1 MSMKLRNLSA
11 VLTSALLCLWS
22 APSIPAVNAADGLVT
37 ADAIETM
44 EGITIKSENISTEN
58 NKNIK
63 YNNPISPDFYCADP
77 TAVEYNGRLY
87 LIGTN
92 DHEQFL
98 KKGSEVDNTYEQIKS
113 FVIMSTD
120 DMVNWVYHG
129 EINVGEIAPWIVNS
143 WAPTITSRVE
153 EDGKTHFYLYF
164 SNNGLGV
171 GVITATDP
179 LGPWSDPLGKPL
191 ISTSTPGL
199 KDCPNPFD
207 PGVVIDDN
215 GVGWLSFG
223 AGKASNG
230 TEYMPGSVRIVQL
243 GDDMVSFASDFA
255 VIPAPYNFEAS
266 ELNYINDTYV
276 YTYNTDWSDH
286 SKKWDYDVPVPGG
299 CSMVYMT
306 TKTPLDPDSWEMR
319 GDYFK
324 NPGEAGFDYSNN
336 HTHLHKFK
344 DSYYIFYHTL
354 MLKNGMGIKGS
365 YRSLGVDEIEVD
377 ESTLT
382 FTRIGG
388 TKKGTKSISPVDPF
402 EVNDAAELNNTAE
415 MSYDTTDMTAPK
427 MSSQT
432 AGSWLSVRDVEFTK
446 SPDSG
451 KPEEE
456 VPEKLAAINK
466 IDYEIT
472 VSAVDAPTTIT
483 MYPASKDGDC
493 AGSVDVSGV
502 GNYTISCDINSDKM
516 MNMGYFRAS
525 DDTPITFTLDSIVIN
540 DKYEF
545 DLSVE
550 LTNTREWADG
560 LKNIWN
566 GFSDGDTVYDGDNAN
581 LKYIKKDD
589 AIELFVSDGSASAD
603 SDAPLVD
610 KPMTFYGKVKG
621 KGRVEVRL
629 DAPTGEILTSI
640 DFDSADKYT
649 TVYNSSVGAVG
660 GTHDLY
666 FVFSDGDISL
676 DSWCFDTNGVAEMIE
691 GDVNSDG
698 EFGIADLVMMQ
709 KWLLGNG
716 KLADW
721 RAGDLCKDGRID
733 AFDLAAMRK
742 LLVESIK

>member
-1 MSMKLRNLSA
+1 MMRTRKISA
-11 VLTSALLCLWS
+11 VLTAALMCSMLV
-22 APSIPAVNAADGLVT
+22 PANSTVTAADTLMS

-44 EGITIKSENISTEN
+44 EGVTIKSEQISTEN

-63 YNNPISPDFYCADP
+63 YNNPVSPDFYCADP

-98 KKGSEVDNTYEQIKS
+98 KKGADLDNTYEQIKS
-113 FVIMSTD
+113 FVILSTD

-199 KDCPNPFD
+199 TDCPNPFD

-223 AGKASNG
+223 AGMASNG
-230 TEYMPGSVRIVQL
+230 TDYMPGSVRIVQL
-243 GDDMVSFASDFA
+243 GDDMLSFASDFA

-286 SKKWDYDVPVPGG
+286 SEKWDYDVPVPGG

-344 DSYYIFYHTL
+344 DNYYIFYHTL

-382 FTRIGG
+382 FTRTGG
-388 TKKGTKSISPVDPF
+388 TKNGTSSIAPVDPF
-402 EVNDAAELNNTAE
+402 SVNNAAELNNTAQ
-415 MSYDTTDMTAPK
+415 MQYDTTDMAAPK
-427 MSSQT
+427 MSSIT
-432 AGSWLSVRDVEFTK
+432 AGSWLSVRGVEFTK
-446 SPDSG
+446 SDAPDQ
-451 KPEEE
+451 PADE
-456 VPEKLAAINK
+456 VTEKLTNIEK

-472 VSAVDAPTTIT
+472 VSAVDAPTTIS

-493 AGSVDVSGV
+493 PGSVDVTGT
-502 GNYTISCDINSDKM
+502 GNYTISCEIGSDKM
-516 MNMGYFRAS
+516 INMGYFRAS
-525 DDTPITFTLDSIVIN
+525 DDTLVTFTLDSIVIN

-545 DLSVE
+545 DISTE

-566 GFSDGDTVYDGDNAN
+566 GFSDGDNVYEGDNAN
-581 LKYIKKDD
+581 LRYSKADD
-589 AIELFVSDGSASAD
+589 AIELMVQEGGASGG
-603 SDAPLVD
+603 SDAPLVEQ
-610 KPMTFYGKVKG
+610 PMTFCGKVKG
-621 KGRVEVRL
+621 AGRVEVRL
-629 DAPTGEILTSI
+629 DAPTGELLTSI
-640 DFDSADKYT
+640 DFDSADKYA
-649 TVYNSSVGAVG
+649 TVYNSKVAAVG

-666 FVFSDGDISL
+666 FVFSDKDITL
-676 DSWCFDTNGVAEMIE
+676 DSWCFATSDPTEWIM
-691 GDVNSDG
+691 GDVNADG
-698 EFGIADLVMMQ
+698 TFDMLDVVTLQ
-709 KWLLGNG
+709 KWLL
-716 KLADW
+716 ADQATDIKNW
-721 RAGDLCKDGRID
+721 RAGDFCEDKILDV
-733 AFDLAAMRK
+733 FDLGLMKRE
-742 LLVESIK
+742 LLGK